1 MFKTEDLPSD
11 LHLMFRR
18 KEQKKKKKKTSRA
31 AQGGGLHFK
40 AAQLRRFGLP

>member
-18 KEQKKKKKKTSRA
+18 KEQKKKKENE
-31 AQGGGLHFK
+31 QGGTGRGASL
-40 AAQLRRFGLP
+40 